1 MQLTAANQGAF
12 VLGGGLLAGIA
23 FHVGVLNG
31 IEGVGLAL
39 CFLVVFAVLEAV
51 IVLLGLRTNA
61 WARVFLIPFSFC
73 VLNTAFYSH
82 EMTRVVSILVG
93 YVSFS
98 LYAYWSTTARVAWQ
112 QVVKLAPPSYVF
124 ETILPATEA
133 KTPFAFWKSHA
144 STAARIGLGLAFAL
158 PILLFLGAL
167 FADADPVFQRFI
179 DVIFPT
185 IENANIL
192 IGKIIVDVVFVTI
205 FARGIWLVLTR
216 KSEGRTAHDALPSM
230 MNGSFVHADISTTI
244 LAAMSIFVA
253 VFVAI
258 QVRVMIGG
266 EAWMRSMDLTYAE
279 YARSGYGQMVVA
291 CGLIG
296 AVLLALY
303 SLRALPSRAA
313 RWLSYVLV
321 AESMLILLSAW
332 ARLQRYVDAYS
343 LTVDRLWGQIFIIGL
358 GLGAAWLVWSL
369 VRGYAFGRFSTVLAI
384 GAMTYF
390 VSAPCIL
397 NIEGQVVSTNVFT
410 REASTL
416 DFDYFS
422 GLSSDGL
429 RVLDSWEQYYAYDNP
444 EARRIVQE
452 GVAVIRERK
461 QTPLSL
467 TLNDYR
473 LIKAF
478 EQRAANLVR

>member
-1 MQLTAANQGAF
+1 MQLTATNQGAF
-12 VLGGGLLAGIA
+12 VLGGGLLAVIA

-31 IEGVGLAL
+31 IEGLGLAL
-39 CFLVVFAVLEAV
+39 FFLVVLAVLEAA
-51 IVLLGLRTNA
+51 IVLLGLRTNT

-73 VLNTAFYSH
+73 VLNAAFYSH

-93 YVSFS
+93 YASFT

-112 QVVKLAPPSYVF
+112 QVAKLAPSSYVL
-124 ETILPATEA
+124 ETVLPAAET
-133 KTPFAFWKSHA
+133 KTPFVFWKSHA

-158 PILLFLGAL
+158 PILLFLGIL
-167 FADADPVFQRFI
+167 FADADPVFQR
-179 DVIFPT
+179 VMSAIFPT
-185 IENANIL
+185 IENVDAF

-205 FARGIWLVLTR
+205 FARGVWLVLTR
-216 KSEGRTAHDALPSM
+216 QSEGRTAHDAAPST
-230 MNGSFVHADISTTI
+230 MNGSAVHADISTTI

-303 SLRALPSRAA
+303 ALRALSSRAA

-321 AESMLILLSAW
+321 VESVLILLSAW

-343 LTVDRLWGQIFIIGL
+343 LTVDRLWGQVFIIGL

-369 VRGYAFGRFSTVLAI
+369 VRGYALGRFSTVLVI

-390 VSAPCIL
+390 VSVPCVL

-410 REASTL
+410 REASKL
-416 DFDYFS
+416 DFNYFS

-429 RVLDSWEQYYAYDNP
+429 RVLDSWEQYYAYYNP
-444 EARRIVQE
+444 EARRIVQD
-452 GVAVIRERK
+452 GVAALRERK

-473 LIKAF
+473 LIW
-478 EQRAANLVR
+478 ELERRAANLER